1 MNFFEFLGFN
11 KFMKDT
17 EPSNVV
23 KFPEPKTEPKMP
35 LVQPIAESEPKEYY
49 RIGRRE
55 DGFTTLTLMSSDG
68 YGTITLS
75 MNNAACEQLI
85 KMLRA
90 TYDDRTESA
99 S

>member
-1 MNFFEFLGFN
+1 MNFFEFLGFK

-17 EPSNVV
+17 EPDNVI
-23 KFPEPKTEPKMP
+23 KFPEPKAVPKMP
-35 LVQPIAESEPKEYY
+35 VSAPPQPKEYY
-49 RIGRRE
+49 RVGRRD
-55 DGFTTLTLMSSDG
+55 DGFTTLTVMSGDG
-68 YGTITLS
+68 YGNITLS
-75 MNNAACEQLI
+75 MNDVACEQLI